1 MSEEQQQQLQSFAYQ
16 LRQMEAQLNAIT
28 SQENSIAK
36 VIIESKNAMESL
48 QQFIESKKSKDSEFI
63 LPIGAGVLIKITQP
77 ASDTSLI
84 NVGSDVLIEKNMS
97 EVIKDLESRIK
108 NLETSIVE
116 FQKQRF
122 ALEKQV
128 TIGRNHLNSMLQNNN
143 VNPT

>member
-1 MSEEQQQQLQSFAYQ
+1 MSTEQQLQSFAYQ

-28 SQENSIAK
+28 NQENSIAK
-36 VIIESKNAMESL
+36 VIIESRNAMEAL
-48 QQFIESKKSKDSEFI
+48 QQFIESKKSKDSEFM

-84 NVGSDVLIEKNMS
+84 NVGSDVLIEKHMS
-97 EVIKDLESRIK
+97 EVIKDLELRIK

-116 FQKQRF
+116 FQKQRL

-128 TIGRNHLNSMLQNNN
+128 TIGKNHLSSMIQNQN
-143 VNPT
+143 VTPT

>member
-63 LPIGAGVLIKITQP
+63 LPIGAGVLIKIPQP

-97 EVIKDLESRIK
+97 EVIKDLELRIK

>member
-1 MSEEQQQQLQSFAYQ
+1 MSEEQQQLQSFAYQ

>member
-16 LRQMEAQLNAIT
+16 LRQMDAQLNAIT

-97 EVIKDLESRIK
+97 EVIKDLELRIK

>member
-84 NVGSDVLIEKNMS
+84 NVGSDVLIEKNMG
-97 EVIKDLESRIK
+97 EVIKDLEFRIK

>member
-97 EVIKDLESRIK
+97 EVIKDLELRIK

>member
-48 QQFIESKKSKDSEFI
+48 QQFIKSKKSKNSEFM

-84 NVGSDVLIEKNMS
+84 NVGSDILIEKNMS
-97 EVIKDLESRIK
+97 DVIKDLELRIT

-128 TIGRNHLNSMLQNNN
+128 TVGKNHLNSMLQNNN

>member
-36 VIIESKNAMESL
+36 VIIESRNAMEAL
-48 QQFIESKKSKDSEFI
+48 QQFIESKKSKNSEFM

-97 EVIKDLESRIK
+97 EVIKDLELRIK

-128 TIGRNHLNSMLQNNN
+128 TIGRNHLSSMLQNQN
-143 VNPT
+143 VAPT

>member
-1 MSEEQQQQLQSFAYQ
+1 MSTEQQLQSFAYQ

-28 SQENSIAK
+28 NQENSIAK
-36 VIIESKNAMESL
+36 VIIESRNAMEAL
-48 QQFIESKKSKDSEFI
+48 QQFIESKKSKDSEFM

-97 EVIKDLESRIK
+97 EIIKDLELRIK

-116 FQKQRF
+116 FQKQRL

-128 TIGRNHLNSMLQNNN
+128 TIGKNHLSSMIQNQN
-143 VNPT
+143 VTPT